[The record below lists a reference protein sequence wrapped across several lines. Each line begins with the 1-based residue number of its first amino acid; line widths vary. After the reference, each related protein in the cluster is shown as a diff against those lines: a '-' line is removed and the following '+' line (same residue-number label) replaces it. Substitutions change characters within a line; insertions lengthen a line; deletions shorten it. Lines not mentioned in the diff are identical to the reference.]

1 MGLFS
6 REKPLGPPEVRVGLV
21 LLHEAKAVVEDRS
34 EMVLGFNS
42 AESQAE
48 ANKRLMTLL
57 DEGISRGEA
66 LLEKLDA
73 TSKADRDEAFEFR
86 SKVNMAKMQIGAS
99 PEALQKL
106 SEVRE
111 S

>member
-6 REKPLGPPEVRVGLV
+6 REKALGAPEVRVGLA
-21 LLHEAKAVVEDRS
+21 LLREAKRLLRDRS

-42 AESQAE
+42 EESQAE

-73 TSKADRDEAFEFR
+73 TSKADRNEAFEFR
-86 SKVNMAKMQIGAS
+86 SKVNLAKMQIGAS

-106 SEVRE
+106 SEVQR